1 MKDVWQLRDVQGE
14 VIYQMMAEIAEDFE
28 VVGRQMTTQDELEA
42 MV

>member
-1 MKDVWQLRDVQGE
+1 MKDVWQLRDVQVE